1 MPMLPKFDYKELY
14 EEIKAKNEAN
24 VEIIKGL
31 LKWIKKEGIEWNEE
45 LDLIFK
51 PKDKNEN

>member
-1 MPMLPKFDYKELY
+1 MSTLPKADYKELY
-14 EEIKAKNEAN
+14 DEMKSKNEAN

-51 PKDKNEN
+51 PKDQNEN

>member
-1 MPMLPKFDYKELY
+1 MLPKFDYKELY